1 MASRLFA
8 PDLDRCKDAT
18 CTSSYNYEVWKDMDS
33 FDSYISSYARDDTES
48 FYTDTFDNEKNAHN
62 INVLALSTTNLDPTT
77 SLTTTTVGQVLFD
90 STCSGNKFEFDINDA
105 GGGNDDEDAACVPMR
120 TYKIIIKILV
130 YQIVRIN
137 HVFV

>member
-18 CTSSYNYEVWKDMDS
+18 CTSSYNHEVWKDIDS
-33 FDSYISSYARDDTES
+33 FDSYISSYALDDTES
-48 FYTDTFDNEKNAHN
+48 FYINTFDNEEDAHN
-62 INVLALSTTNLDPTT
+62 ANVLASTNLDPTT
-77 SLTTTTVGQVLFD
+77 SLITTTVGQVLFD